1 MTVCFEPKESY
12 TSILAPCVAALI
24 ACVVLLEVPTARFPS
39 KAVNVDANRAFS
51 VTVELFIDVVA
62 IFIAVPVGFLIVNL
76 PSELIDTKAPVDVA
90 CAWS

>member
-1 MTVCFEPKESY
+1 MRDAFQFFAL
-12 TSILAPCVAALI
+12 LAPCVAALM
-24 ACVVLLEVPTARFPS
+24 ACVVFDTELPTARFPS

-62 IFIAVPVGFLIVNL
+62 IFIAVPVAFLIVNL